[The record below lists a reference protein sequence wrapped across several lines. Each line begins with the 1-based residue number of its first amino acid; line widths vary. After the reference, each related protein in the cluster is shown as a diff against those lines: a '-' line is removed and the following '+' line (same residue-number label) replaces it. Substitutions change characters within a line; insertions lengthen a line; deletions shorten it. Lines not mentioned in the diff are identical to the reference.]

1 MLTQV
6 FEMTELT
13 SGFDIE
19 DAYHNFTKI
28 KTAAEEILQEHKN
41 STEKFSGVNYGDLS
55 VVDVYLTYHM
65 DGDIHYHI
73 LIEECS
79 PTSYEFQEFMVES
92 LKDKLGFC
100 VIVECEW

>member
-1 MLTQV
+1 M
-6 FEMTELT
+6 
-13 SGFDIE
+13 D
-19 DAYHNFTKI
+19 
-28 KTAAEEILQEHKN
+28 
-41 STEKFSGVNYGDLS
+41 

-92 LKDKLGFC
+92 LKEKLGFC

>member
-1 MLTQV
+1 M
-6 FEMTELT
+6 MTEIT
-13 SGFDIE
+13 SGFSIE
-19 DAYHNFTKI
+19 DAYDNFIKI
-28 KTAAEEILQEHKN
+28 KKASEEILQEHKK

-65 DGDIHYHI
+65 DGDIHYHL

-79 PTSYEFQEFMVES
+79 PTSYEFQEFMVEC
-92 LKDKLGFC
+92 LKDKLGVS